1 MGQEFSKTDETV
13 LRSSQR
19 SKSEIQNLR
28 ETSQSTPVLSDYKPK
43 HTHPLLISKHYS
55 TQSNPSL
62 IDYNSPK
69 FNHPLQEARSYSTQS
84 NPSLLTYTSKYS
96 HPLQE
101 SRYHV
106 TQSNPTLLDFK
117 AKSIHPLFES
127 RTQTSQSFGSIS
139 DYNSSQSNV
148 STIESRTSS
157 QSNQSLI
164 DSRPQSSQSNQS
176 LIDSRP
182 QSSQSN
188 HSFLD
193 RFSNFRQSHLR
204 HSTSL
209 PDILSAGTNRKPRI
223 LMLGLD
229 GAGKSGLFQSMRDKK
244 SREQTHAPLTPTV
257 AYNVTSLQVEGRAC
271 SLWDVSGRPLTRDLW
286 KHYLSGADC
295 LIWVVDSGDAD
306 RMEESRALLH
316 KMVAHRALQGVPLLV
331 VANKQDILTAVRPS
345 QLEELLQLDTIRE
358 SGHLVKV
365 VPSSATSRKDT
376 RKLLKKLKKLLQT
389 KNSNDSNQE
398 YI

>member
-1 MGQEFSKTDETV
+1 MILNSVLNCKIKMGQEFSKTDYYQEFV
-13 LRSSQR
+13 
-19 SKSEIQNLR
+19 I
-28 ETSQSTPVLSDYKPK
+28 
-43 HTHPLLISKHYS
+43 
-55 TQSNPSL
+55 
-62 IDYNSPK
+62 SPK
-69 FNHPLQEARSYSTQS
+69 GVQSVDCDSTFPANELS
-84 NPSLLTYTSKYS
+84 ESDKDFISHIFDKKDCKTDSK
-96 HPLQE
+96 
-101 SRYHV
+101 
-106 TQSNPTLLDFK
+106 PTLNQSHSSPADIRAVPFHSTNSAPDLIPP
-117 AKSIHPLFES
+117 SHSPPQS
-127 RTQTSQSFGSIS
+127 RPS
-139 DYNSSQSNV
+139 SSQSNYA
-148 STIESRTSS
+148 IQPRIRQASS
-157 QSNQSLI
+157 Q
-164 DSRPQSSQSNQS
+164 
-176 LIDSRP
+176 
-182 QSSQSN
+182 
-188 HSFLD
+188 
-193 RFSNFRQSHLR
+193 
-204 HSTSL
+204 

-229 GAGKSGLFQSMRDKK
+229 GAGKSALFQSMRDKK
-244 SREQTHAPLTPTV
+244 SRAQTHAPLTPTV

-376 RKLLKKLKKLLQT
+376 RKLLKKTKKLLQKT
-389 KNSNDSNQE
+389 KSHSIDSDRDELSN
-398 YI
+398 